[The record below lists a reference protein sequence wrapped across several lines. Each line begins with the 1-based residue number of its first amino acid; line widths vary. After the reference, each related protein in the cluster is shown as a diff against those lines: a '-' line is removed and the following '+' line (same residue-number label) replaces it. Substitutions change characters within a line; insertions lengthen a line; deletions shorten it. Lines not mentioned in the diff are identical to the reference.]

1 MEIVR
6 VTDASDLAFDDQ
18 RVCDATQS
26 LVQISIWVF

>member
-18 RVCDATQS
+18 RVCDATKA
-26 LVQISIWVF
+26 